1 MYGNQPF
8 PRQFLDFTA
17 YCWEVERIEAY
28 TDYRQFLKDFYED
41 RKSRP
46 RGFSYRQFCQKAGLT
61 SPSLLKEVMDG
72 KRNLTESTI
81 AQFSQGLGLTEGDA
95 AFFAALVR
103 FNQSVDPGLKQQCL
117 EQMRWLRRQITTA
130 VVPMD
135 RYDYYSKWYLP
146 VLRELAPLRDWNDDW
161 PALARR
167 VRPRIRAKEAREGI
181 ELLLKLGFLRQD
193 GSRWIQAEPV
203 IGTGGEV
210 DSLAVR
216 AGNREYARMGA
227 QSIDELPLAERDVST
242 LIVGLPNF
250 ARSLVKQEIREFK
263 ERLIRLAQDHPDSDD
278 VFAVNVQFFPLS
290 QPGEGS

>member
-1 MYGNQPF
+1 M
-8 PRQFLDFTA
+8 
-17 YCWEVERIEAY
+17 ERIEAY
-28 TDYRQFLKDFYED
+28 TDYRLFLKDFYED

-46 RGFSYRQFCQKAGLT
+46 RGFSYRQFCLRAGLT

-72 KRNLTESTI
+72 KRNLTESSI
-81 AQFSQGLGLTEGDA
+81 VQFARGLGLTESDGIY
-95 AFFAALVR
+95 FGALVR
-103 FNQSVDPGLKQQCL
+103 FNQAVDLSLKQQCL
-117 EQMRWLRRQITTA
+117 EQMRRLRRKIPTA

-146 VLRELAPLRDWNDDW
+146 VLRELAPQREWRTDW

-181 ELLLKLGFLRQD
+181 ELLLKLGFLRQV
-193 GSRWIQAEPV
+193 GHRWIQADPV

-227 QSIDELPLAERDVST
+227 QSIDKLPVAERDVST
-242 LIVGLPNF
+242 LIVGLPNSVR
-250 ARSLVKQEIREFK
+250 ALVKQEIREFK
-263 ERLIRLAQDHPDSDD
+263 ERLIRLAQDHEESGE

-290 QPGEGS
+290 QPGEES